1 MAIPLCLL
9 KKIQMA
15 PPESVWKAIFEYA
28 WDICSAPLTATTV
41 GREVIARD
49 TALADL
55 DLVLSSSGW
64 ELWAEFEQSVERTSE
79 AIAHWWAERSTGKA
93 VLILDGLSL
102 REAPW
107 ILYGAKERGFQV
119 SARVTGA
126 ELPGDTTPFAR
137 ALGFGQRSDLENN
150 RASRTHRLQGAQ
162 TDCVN
167 LPWVDCLNLIG
178 LEPNWVLWHQ
188 WPDTRIHAFSDPGKG
203 LGSLATEAA
212 SQLTSPEFWE
222 LVDRLTLGRQLV
234 ITSDHGYAAS
244 GLFSDAAEEQAK
256 HLKNVFKSGRS
267 SDDVTSASSW
277 FPPVDLVL
285 TSRHGQKRFVLG
297 RRKWKS
303 AGGYPT
309 LAHGGLSV
317 LEMASPFIELVKPE

>member
-1 MAIPLCLL
+1 MATPRFLL
-9 KKIQMA
+9 EKIQTA
-15 PPESVWKAIFEYA
+15 PPDSAWKAIFEYA
-28 WDICSAPLTATTV
+28 WEICSAPLTTSLV
-41 GREVIARD
+41 GKEVIGRD
-49 TALADL
+49 AALADL

-64 ELWAEFEQSVERTSE
+64 DLWADFEQNTEQTSK
-79 AIAHWWAERSTGKA
+79 ALADWWAQQPTGKA

-119 SARVTGA
+119 SAKVTGA
-126 ELPGDTTPFAR
+126 ELPGDTTPFAK

-150 RASRTHRLQGAQ
+150 RASRTHLLQGAQ
-162 TDCVN
+162 TDCVD

-188 WPDTRIHAFSDPGKG
+188 WPDSRIHDFADPGKG

-212 SQLTSPEFWE
+212 SKLTSSDFWD
-222 LVDRLTLGRQLV
+222 LIDRLTLGRKLV

-244 GLFSDAAEEQAK
+244 GLFSDVPEDQAK
-256 HLKNVFKSGRS
+256 HLRGVFKSSRS
-267 SDDVTSASSW
+267 SDDLTNGSAW
-277 FPPVDLVL
+277 FPPVDIVL

-317 LEMASPFIELVKPE
+317 LEMTSPFIELSRAE

>member
-1 MAIPLCLL
+1 MTTPRYLL
-9 KKIQMA
+9 EKIQTA
-15 PPESVWKAIFEYA
+15 PSDIAWKAIFEYA
-28 WDICSAPLTATTV
+28 WEICSSPLTATSV
-41 GREVIARD
+41 SKEVIARD

-64 ELWAEFEQSVERTSE
+64 ELWHDFEQSVQQTSK
-79 AIAHWWAERSTGKA
+79 ALADWWAARSTGKA

-102 REAPW
+102 RELPW
-107 ILYGAKERGFQV
+107 ILDGAKERGFQV

-126 ELPGDTTPFAR
+126 ELPGDTTPFAK

-162 TDCVN
+162 TDCVD
-167 LPWVDCLNLIG
+167 LPWLDCLDLVG

-188 WPDTRIHAFSDPGKG
+188 WPDSRIHDFADPGKG
-203 LGSLATEAA
+203 LATLATEAA
-212 SQLTSPEFWE
+212 SKLTSPEFWD
-222 LVDRLTLGRQLV
+222 LIDRLTLERQLV

-244 GLFSDAAEEQAK
+244 GLFSDATEEQAK
-256 HLKNVFKSGRS
+256 HLKTVFRSGRS
-267 SDDVTSASSW
+267 SDDVTTTSSW
-277 FPPVDLVL
+277 FPPIDLVL
-285 TSRHGQKRFVLG
+285 TSQHGQKRFVLG

-317 LEMASPFIELVKPE
+317 LEIASPFIELLKPE